1 MGRIGNCGA
10 PSVSPE
16 LHQRVRK
23 LFEEAIVKPEGQRLA
38 FLKAACPNDLET
50 YQGVVQMLESVATAA
65 AFVGEKPRPMERIGR
80 YVLTGEL
87 GRGAMGVVYEA
98 MDPLIGRSV
107 AVKIIHLQLR
117 PDSKE
122 AEFMRDRLFREA
134 RAAGRLF
141 HPGIVVI
148 LDVGQEGDI
157 AFIAMER
164 VDGTTLERTL
174 ASRKR
179 LELADSLDIL
189 RQTAAALDYA
199 HQNGVVHRDIK
210 PANIMLHKGATV
222 KVADFGIAKSM
233 STEHGT
239 MTGMIMGTPSYM
251 SPEQIEAQPVDGR
264 SDQFSLAVVAFELL
278 SGNRPFQGDSLATL
292 AHMIVYGDRPSIR
305 EKNPTLPAGLDE
317 VLRRGLAK
325 KPEQRYES
333 CTQFVAALDDKLNS
347 VATVEDFDEFAVTQ
361 QVALPVAEASATDA
375 PQIPKKRRSKSLWY
389 VAAAGG
395 ALVLLDLSLFYF
407 RAATHH
413 RIPVASVQPA
423 KVATA
428 SPFAKKVTVPGGEP
442 AGSVAAPSPA
452 PQNPAPLNNVPSSQ
466 PPVNQ
471 APLKQV
477 PPNRAPSKQATSPP
491 IAAPQSVAPQ
501 IATPQITV
509 PQSPSPQSPSPP
521 STSPPSASSAAPP
534 VIASPF
540 ARHNSAPPV
549 APATGASP
557 TSASRPADKQAQ
569 GRQLYSEATEKLRA
583 GRAKEAIDLF
593 RQAAD
598 LGESHAMQDLGEI
611 FVEGTVVAK
620 NDEEALKWF
629 RRGAD
634 KGNTSA
640 MLSLGGMYELGEG
653 VEQSDKAAADWFR
666 KAVELG
672 NPAAMFNLGRF
683 YEEGTGVPRDAAK
696 AKGLYQQAAALGDQE
711 AKKRLDQLR

>member
-1 MGRIGNCGA
+1 
-10 PSVSPE
+10 VSPE

-50 YQGVVQMLESVATAA
+50 YQGVMQMLESLATAA
-65 AFVGEKPRPMERIGR
+65 AFVGGKPRQMERIGR

-164 VDGTTLERTL
+164 VDGVTLERTL
-174 ASRKR
+174 ATQKK
-179 LELADSLDIL
+179 LKLADSLDIL

-210 PANIMLHKGATV
+210 PANIMLHKGTTV

-239 MTGMIMGTPSYM
+239 MAGMIMGTPSYM
-251 SPEQIEAQPVDGR
+251 PPEQIEAQPVSGR
-264 SDQFSLAVVAFELL
+264 SDQFSLAVVAYELL

-305 EKNPTLPAGLDE
+305 SIDPTLPAGLDE
-317 VLRRGLAK
+317 VLHRGLAR
-325 KPEQRYES
+325 KPELRYES
-333 CTQFVAALDDKLNS
+333 CTQFVAALEEKLNR
-347 VATVEDFDEFAVTQ
+347 VGIVEDFDEFAVTQ
-361 QVALPVAEASATDA
+361 QVVLPFQAVSATDS

-395 ALVLLDLSLFYF
+395 ALVILDLGLFYF

-413 RIPVASVQPA
+413 GIPVVSVQPA

-428 SPFAKKVTVPGGEP
+428 SPFAKKVTIPPSNSEP
-442 AGSVAAPSPA
+442 SVSPTPHTGVAPP
-452 PQNPAPLNNVPSSQ
+452 PPVPSKAASN
-466 PPVNQ
+466 PVTPNQ
-471 APLKQV
+471 V
-477 PPNRAPSKQATSPP
+477 
-491 IAAPQSVAPQ
+491 
-501 IATPQITV
+501 
-509 PQSPSPQSPSPP
+509 PSPQVTASQP
-521 STSPPSASSAAPP
+521 TS
-534 VIASPF
+534 SPF
-540 ARHNSAPPV
+540 APTHVAPPTV
-549 APATGASP
+549 APP
-557 TSASRPADKQAQ
+557 TVDKQTQ
-569 GRQLYSEATEKLRA
+569 GSKLYLEAADKLRA
-583 GRAKEAIDLF
+583 GKSKEAIDLF
-593 RQAAD
+593 RVAAD
-598 LGESHAMQDLGEI
+598 SGESRAMQDLGEI
-611 FVEGTVVAK
+611 FLEGTVVAK
-620 NDEEALKWF
+620 NYDEALKWF
-629 RRGAD
+629 RKAAE

-640 MLSLGGMYELGEG
+640 MLSLGGMYELGDG
-653 VEQSDKAAADWFR
+653 VEQSYTDAANWFR
-666 KAVELG
+666 KAADAG
-672 NPAAMFNLGRF
+672 NPAAKFNLGRF
-683 YEEGTGVPRDAAK
+683 YEEGTGVPRDVAK
-696 AKGLYQQAAALGDQE
+696 AKGYYQQAAALGDQE

>member
-1 MGRIGNCGA
+1 
-10 PSVSPE
+10 VSPE

-50 YQGVVQMLESVATAA
+50 YQGVMQMLESLATAA
-65 AFVGEKPRPMERIGR
+65 AFVGGKPRQMERIGR

-164 VDGTTLERTL
+164 VDGVTLERTL
-174 ASRKR
+174 ATQKK
-179 LELADSLDIL
+179 LKLADSLDIL

-210 PANIMLHKGATV
+210 PANIMLHKGTTV

-239 MTGMIMGTPSYM
+239 MAGMIMGTPSYM
-251 SPEQIEAQPVDGR
+251 PPEQIEAQPVSGR
-264 SDQFSLAVVAFELL
+264 SDQFSLAVVAYELL

-305 EKNPTLPAGLDE
+305 SIDPTLPAGLDD
-317 VLRRGLAK
+317 VLHRGLAR
-325 KPEQRYES
+325 KPELRYES
-333 CTQFVAALDDKLNS
+333 CTQFVAALEEKLNR
-347 VATVEDFDEFAVTQ
+347 VGIVEDFDEFAVTQ
-361 QVALPVAEASATDA
+361 QVVLPFQAVSATDS

-395 ALVLLDLSLFYF
+395 ALVILDLGLFYF

-413 RIPVASVQPA
+413 GIPVVSVQPA

-428 SPFAKKVTVPGGEP
+428 SPFAKKVTIPPSNSEPSVSPTPHTDVAPPPPVP
-442 AGSVAAPSPA
+442 SKAASNPVTPNQVPSPQVA
-452 PQNPAPLNNVPSSQ
+452 PNHVTPD
-466 PPVNQ
+466 
-471 APLKQV
+471 QV
-477 PPNRAPSKQATSPP
+477 PPPQVKSNPVTSSK
-491 IAAPQSVAPQ
+491 V
-501 IATPQITV
+501 
-509 PQSPSPQSPSPP
+509 PSPQVASPQVASNPVTSSQVPSPQVTASQP
-521 STSPPSASSAAPP
+521 TS
-534 VIASPF
+534 SPF
-540 ARHNSAPPV
+540 APTHVAPPTV
-549 APATGASP
+549 
-557 TSASRPADKQAQ
+557 DKQTQ
-569 GRQLYSEATEKLRA
+569 GSKLYLEATDKLRT
-583 GRAKEAIDLF
+583 GKSKEAVDLF
-593 RQAAD
+593 RVAAD
-598 LGESHAMQDLGEI
+598 LGESRAMQDLGEI
-611 FVEGTVVAK
+611 FLEGTVVGK
-620 NDEEALKWF
+620 NYDEALKWF
-629 RRGAD
+629 RKAAE

-640 MLSLGGMYELGEG
+640 MLSLGGMYELGDG
-653 VEQSDKAAADWFR
+653 VEQSYTDAANWFR
-666 KAVELG
+666 KAADAG
-672 NPAAMFNLGRF
+672 NPAAKFNLGRF
-683 YEEGTGVPRDAAK
+683 YEEGTGVPRDVAK
-696 AKGLYQQAAALGDQE
+696 AKGYYQQAAALGDQE